1 MPTATEDEKVAI
13 TGILAD
19 KTMIVKVEIGKN
31 HTIGEAVGKLGLGV
45 AQIIS
50 NRYNLQPPLNPFSMH
65 SSYYPAGETF
75 LKQIYAIRTESSVLK
90 AQSWVIN

>member
-50 NRYNLQPPLNPFSMH
+50 NRYNLQPRGTTKPIQHALIIL
-65 SSYYPAGETF
+65 SS
-75 LKQIYAIRTESSVLK
+75 
-90 AQSWVIN
+90 W